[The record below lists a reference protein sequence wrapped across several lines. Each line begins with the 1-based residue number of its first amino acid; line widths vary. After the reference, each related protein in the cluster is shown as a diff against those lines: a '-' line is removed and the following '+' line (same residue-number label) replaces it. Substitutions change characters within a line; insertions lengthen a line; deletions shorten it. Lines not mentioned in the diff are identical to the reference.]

1 MPTWR
6 NSASMPKVRAS
17 SGTMGTSS
25 LPISLSRSSF
35 DRMRTNTMVVDTG
48 RSPVPA

>member
-25 LPISLSRSSF
+25 LPSSLSRSSLE
-35 DRMRTNTMVVDTG
+35 RMRTNTMVVDTA
-48 RSPVPA
+48 RSSVPA